1 MQALRELALENK
13 MYGKMKVVRGTEGYK
28 RSLSFL
34 IDTAWNFAYSAL
46 WNTTIF
52 SDKEILAAKVKI
64 SDLFTS
70 SKNTD
75 KAFIDFAQRVILAR
89 HYITSNK
96 GRYIPLPSVWLDQ
109 ENERGFAGT
118 KQWLSEIKSIRSSMP
133 NYKIVIKELAQAT
146 LEYSSDPSIL
156 NYNIWRT
163 YFLNANAPGLFNLFQ
178 TFIINHQFNN

>member
-1 MQALRELALENK
+1 MRALRELKLENN
-13 MYGKMKVVRGTEGYK
+13 MYSNLRVVKGAEGHK

-52 SDKEILAAKVKI
+52 SDKEVKDAKARI
-64 SDLFTS
+64 ADLFS
-70 SKNTD
+70 GSKNAD

-109 ENERGFAGT
+109 DNEKGFAGT

-133 NYKIVIKELAQAT
+133 NYKIVIKELAEAA
-146 LEYSSDPSIL
+146 LDYSSEPSNL
-156 NYNIWRT
+156 NYNIWRN
-163 YFLNANAPGLFNLFQ
+163 YLLSANAPGLFNLFQ
-178 TFIINHQFNN
+178 TFIINQQFNS